1 MPSQL
6 EQQESTSKAIAV
18 HSTEQQRGFQSL
30 SVPGIRG
37 TLMSRRGLQ
46 RAGLEERT
54 SNSGTAIS
62 PNTNVAWC
70 RRKAHLFLQ
79 DKAVSQGQ
87 SQPGNP
93 VFPALLH
100 RTFHHFDL
108 LFPTSCVKTR
118 DPNSPPRN
126 NYKNPTQPSVILFC
140 GSHVGS
146 SQANGLS
153 RRAPGCSDK
162 ASCWFQ
168 CTLVQIFACLFFF
181 FLPFRAASSG
191 AAPLL
196 CPNLLPAPLS
206 APISANHREQ
216 DLNPT

>member
-1 MPSQL
+1 
-6 EQQESTSKAIAV
+6 
-18 HSTEQQRGFQSL
+18 
-30 SVPGIRG
+30 
-37 TLMSRRGLQ
+37 MSRRGLQ

-54 SNSGTAIS
+54 SNNGTAIS

-100 RTFHHFDL
+100 RTFNHFDL

-168 CTLVQIFACLFFF
+168 CTLVQIFACLFSFSF
-181 FLPFRAASSG
+181 SFPSG
-191 AAPLL
+191 LHPQELLL
-196 CPNLLPAPLS
+196 CS
-206 APISANHREQ
+206 AQTCCLHPCQHPSVQTTVNR
-216 DLNPT
+216 T